1 MSIITLALL
10 ILLSA
15 ATRSQPRFQA
25 TKSQARLIFSAA
37 ILSAAILNVGVYR
50 HLFSPTPPLLWHYQ
64 ITD

>member
-1 MSIITLALL
+1 MTILRLTLL

-15 ATRSQPRFQA
+15 ATRNQPRFQA

-37 ILSAAILNVGVYR
+37 VLNVGVYC
-50 HLFSPTPPLLWHYQ
+50 HLFSTAPPLLWHYQ

>member
-1 MSIITLALL
+1 MSIIMLTLL

-37 ILSAAILNVGVYR
+37 ILNVGVYR
-50 HLFSPTPPLLWHYQ
+50 PLFSPTPPLLWHYQ